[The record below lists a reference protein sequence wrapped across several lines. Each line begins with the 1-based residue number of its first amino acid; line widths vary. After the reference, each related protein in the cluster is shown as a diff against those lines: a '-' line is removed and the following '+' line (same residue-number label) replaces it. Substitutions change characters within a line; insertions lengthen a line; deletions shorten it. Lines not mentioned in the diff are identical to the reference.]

1 MNKIK
6 LKDVFFYIIVWGA
19 ILLLGAI
26 VLWSSF
32 KSGPSMLKLPF
43 YSGIA
48 FFLAGPAFIFLCLKL
63 NLLSKINNM
72 VFLIIL
78 LLLAL
83 LPRLLWISCIQTQPY
98 SDFLHMHN
106 YGVSVSRGD
115 FKGFVDFYAAFPFKI
130 GFGMLLGG
138 LYHIFGTGLL
148 VAKLFN
154 VFLSALLVF
163 IIYKGGKMLYGIKAG
178 RISGLLAAL
187 WPADIMYGSV
197 IASEHLFLVLFTGAL
212 LLSLRFL
219 KKYTYRNYKISN
231 GNLLIISIGLLTA
244 AAQLIRPMAMLVL
257 PVFAVFVL
265 IYKRYRA
272 NTVESIALNFKSIV
286 LMIACYVI
294 AINLINLPLQAL
306 SGVDAS
312 RSDAGF
318 NLMIGTNFKANGMF
332 NIEDF
337 SIIEKNNYDIGK
349 IHREARQ
356 IAFERITNNPAKLPR
371 LFLKKFEIL
380 WGNENYGY
388 YWSTIS
394 AGSAPAE
401 IAVKSYPRL
410 FYGAAQGFYILILML
425 SICTCLYSLREKRYD
440 SLIILMVFGGI
451 FLSYML
457 LEVQSR
463 YHLPVMPLFIIFST
477 GFLSESNRYE

>member
-1 MNKIK
+1 
-6 LKDVFFYIIVWGA
+6 
-19 ILLLGAI
+19 
-26 VLWSSF
+26 
-32 KSGPSMLKLPF
+32 MLKLPF
-43 YSGIA
+43 YSGIV
-48 FFLAGPAFIFLCLKL
+48 FLLAGSAFIFICLKL
-63 NLLSKINNM
+63 NPLSKINNII
-72 VFLIIL
+72 FLTIL

-83 LPRLLWISCIQTQPY
+83 LPRLLWIYYVQTQPY
-98 SDFLHMHN
+98 SDFLHMHD
-106 YGVSVSRGD
+106 YGVSVSHGD

-130 GFGMLLGG
+130 GFGMILGG
-138 LYHIFGTGLL
+138 LYHIFGPGIL

-154 VFLSALLVF
+154 VFLSVLLVF

-212 LLSLRFL
+212 LLSLGFL
-219 KKYTYRNYKISN
+219 KKYTYKNYKISN

-257 PVFAVFVL
+257 PVFTVFVL

-272 NTVESIALNFKSIV
+272 NTVESITLNFKSII
-286 LMIACYVI
+286 LMVTCYVV
-294 AINLINLPLQAL
+294 AINLINQPLQTL

-318 NLMIGTNFKANGMF
+318 NLMIGTNFKSNGMY
-332 NIEDF
+332 NNEDF
-337 SIIEKNNYDIGK
+337 SIIEKNNFDIDK
-349 IHREARQ
+349 IHNEAKQ
-356 IAFERITNNPAKLPR
+356 IAFERITNNPEKLPR

-394 AGSAPAE
+394 SGSSPAE
-401 IAVKSYPRL
+401 AKIKSYPRL
-410 FYGAAQGFYILILML
+410 FYGASQGFYILILMM
-425 SICTCLYSLREKRYD
+425 SIGTCLYSLREKQYD

-463 YHLPVMPLFIIFST
+463 YHLPVMPLLIIFST
-477 GFLSESNRYE
+477 GFLSGNNKYD